1 MNKVQRETPYIL
13 GHSEAELA
21 RLERQGE
28 IFGPETRSVL
38 LRAGLARG
46 MRVLDLGCGVG
57 DVSLIA
63 ADIVGPSGS
72 VLGIDRAESA
82 LSLARAR
89 AARSGYDTLSFREA
103 DLYSFEPDGAFDALV
118 GRFILMHIAD
128 PVGAIRRFD
137 GFLNPGAVVAFI
149 ELDID
154 QAGAVPELPLLRR
167 CIGWIAATYRLVGA
181 EPNMGSQLYAT
192 FRAAKLLP
200 ALTGM
205 TRIESANEMAVF
217 AFAAQTLASLLP
229 KAEAAG
235 IVSAAEA
242 DIATLAE
249 RMHRE
254 GAKGDHCIFMPRLI
268 GAWARTGRG

>member
-1 MNKVQRETPYIL
+1 MNQMQRETPYVL

-28 IFGPETRSVL
+28 IFGSETRSVL
-38 LRAGLARG
+38 LRAGLVPG
-46 MRVLDLGCGVG
+46 MRVLDVGCGVG

-63 ADIVGPSGS
+63 ADIVGRSGS
-72 VLGIDRAESA
+72 VVGIDRAETA

-89 AARSGYDTLSFREA
+89 AARAGYDKLTFHEA
-103 DLYSFEPDGAFDALV
+103 DLYSFEPDGRFDAVV

-128 PVGAIRRFD
+128 PVGAIRRLT
-137 GFLNPGAVVAFI
+137 GFLDPGGTVAFI

-167 CIGWIAATYRLVGA
+167 CIGWITATYRLVGA

-192 FRAAKLLP
+192 FRAAKLSP
-200 ALTGM
+200 ALAGM
-205 TRIESANEMAVF
+205 TRIESAAGMVAF
-217 AFAAQTLASLLP
+217 SFAAQTLAILLP

-235 IVSAAEA
+235 IVSASEA
-242 DIATLAE
+242 DISTLAE

-254 GAKGDHCIFMPRLI
+254 GAGGEHCIFMPRLV
-268 GAWARTGRG
+268 GAWARSGSA